1 MKEREDYLIISDVLN
16 GDMDAY
22 AVLVKRYQKQIFGLM
37 KRLTLNEEDALDL
50 TQETFIKAYN
60 KLENFKPSGN
70 FFAWLYTIGI
80 NNARDF
86 LRKRKVRQIKSGEIY
101 ESNKF
106 LMENGIAEKN
116 AIDIIDAKI
125 VQKAI
130 ERLPLDYR
138 EALFLRFRD
147 DMSIK
152 EIAECL
158 NLSISATKMRIHRGL
173 TKLREIISKVASQ

>member
-16 GDMDAY
+16 GDTDAY
-22 AVLVKRYQKQIFGLM
+22 AILVRRYQKQIFGLM
-37 KRLTLNEEDALDL
+37 KRLALNEEDALDL

-60 KLENFKPSGN
+60 NLENFKPTGN

-86 LRKRKVRQIKSGEIY
+86 LRKRKVRQSKSGEIY

-106 LMENGIAEKN
+106 LMENGIEEKN
-116 AIDIIDAKI
+116 TIDVLDAKI
-125 VQKAI
+125 VQRAM
-130 ERLPLDYR
+130 EQLPLDYR
-138 EALFLRFRD
+138 EALFLRFHE

-152 EIAECL
+152 EISECL

-173 TKLREIISKVASQ
+173 IRLRKIISEVAS